1 MITSKLC
8 EVDVMLLIDMFPTPV
23 VFIQKDKYGDANF
36 PIVSFS
42 AFPWAS
48 RQYDATTEVWYLA
61 VSSIQYSACVLSER
75 Q

>member
-1 MITSKLC
+1 MITWKLC
-8 EVDVMLLIDMFPTPV
+8 EVDVMLLIDMFSTPA
-23 VFIQKDKYGDANF
+23 VFIQKDKF

-48 RQYDATTEVWYLA
+48 RQYNATTEVWYLA
-61 VSSIQYSACVLSER
+61 VSRIQYRACVLSER

>member
-1 MITSKLC
+1 MITSRFW
-8 EVDVMLLIDMFPTPV
+8 EVDVMLLIYMFPTPA
-23 VFIQKDKYGDANF
+23 VFIQKDKYGDAKF

-48 RQYDATTEVWYLA
+48 RQYDATAEVWYLA
-61 VSSIQYSACVLSER
+61 VSRIQYRACVLSEA

>member
-8 EVDVMLLIDMFPTPV
+8 EVDVMLLIDMFPTPA
-23 VFIQKDKYGDANF
+23 VFIQKDKYGDAKF

-48 RQYDATTEVWYLA
+48 IQYAAASEVWYLA
-61 VSSIQYSACVLSER
+61 VSRIQYRACVLSET

>member
-8 EVDVMLLIDMFPTPV
+8 EVDVMLLIDMFPTPA
-23 VFIQKDKYGDANF
+23 VFIQREKYDDATC

-48 RQYDATTEVWYLA
+48 RQCDATSEVWYLA
-61 VSSIQYSACVLSER
+61 VSSIQYSACVSSER